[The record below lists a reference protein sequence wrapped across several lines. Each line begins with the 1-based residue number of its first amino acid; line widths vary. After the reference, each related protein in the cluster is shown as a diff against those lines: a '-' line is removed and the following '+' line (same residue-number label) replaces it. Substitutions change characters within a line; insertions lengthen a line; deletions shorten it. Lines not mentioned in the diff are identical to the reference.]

1 MDLKSRLESHPV
13 THLRAAISKTNV
25 KGYSKMKK
33 AQVIELMLKNA
44 DRFNDIAMYIKPKK
58 AASMTKEQLE
68 AGAKKALSNTAAG
81 KRMDAKKAEPKA
93 KAAAP
98 KAKKIKFKV
107 KTTPTPK
114 PVGKAAAR
122 LAKQNYDDLR

>member
-44 DRFNDIAMYIKPKK
+44 DRFNDIAMYNKPVR
-58 AASMTKEQLE
+58 MTKEQLE

-81 KRMDAKKAEPKA
+81 KRMDAKKA
-93 KAAAP
+93 KAASP

>member
-44 DRFNDIAMYIKPKK
+44 DRFNDIAMYNKPVR
-58 AASMTKEQLE
+58 MTKEQLE